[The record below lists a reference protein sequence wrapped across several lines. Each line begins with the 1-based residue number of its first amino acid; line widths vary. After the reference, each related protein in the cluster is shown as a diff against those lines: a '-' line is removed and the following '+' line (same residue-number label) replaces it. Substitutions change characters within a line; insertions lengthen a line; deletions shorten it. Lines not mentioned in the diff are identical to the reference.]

1 MSDVSDEDLERVVRT
16 ARDMMRREVRHG
28 GRLSGG
34 EVFEQGGEAMPA
46 LGQEDPGRGQWDE
59 NRMTYWCPTCQT

>member
-1 MSDVSDEDLERVVRT
+1 MVRK
-16 ARDMMRREVRHG
+16 ARDMMRREVRRG

-34 EVFEQGGEAMPA
+34 EVFEQGGKRCRRC
-46 LGQEDPGRGQWDE
+46 GDRIRVRGQWDE